1 MSNPQY
7 GARFPLNNTTPFT
20 FRDSYTFL
28 ELLNE
33 FLETVDTVEKNEIAF
48 KKAVNEALA
57 AGKKAADDFMAD
69 MTTKYQTI
77 LSQLIGYT
85 ISVGADGKYQA
96 SMQDGSVFE
105 AYTVSG
111 VDTLITNLRNSLAED
126 IETFKDDVAQG
137 NTVFVD
143 NVNKTIGPVA
153 NARFRT
159 EYVAPTPS
167 NPEYFVT
174 FVYGVYKVP
183 YAITKSLGNPKSG
196 SHQLLPMKDF
206 VARTGCN
213 FVANASGWRSTG
225 EMMGLQILNGVLLH
239 GWDTHITYDPLGR
252 ESLVIMKDGTWR
264 IYDFTTPPQKIIDDG
279 GWNSF
284 TWGHALYKNG
294 VTQDILSK
302 SGYQLVSGRHLIG
315 VTTAGVIAVIS
326 FPGKTGS
333 TYGATGGQVLQALAG
348 YDWEFLY
355 FLDGGGSTQQYHD
368 SFAMVHSTDSGGVR
382 AVADVIGFNGSLA
395 TKPAAVWQIVGGRL
409 NGYSGGG
416 VSFLVE
422 PESLRIRVQSV
433 AVENVTTRNDWSTVF
448 TLPAWVPKP
457 LYQVIGTAYL
467 SQSYLSA
474 VPVRVMTN
482 GDVQAMVPG
491 SVNGHLSFSV
501 NVSTEGRFRDYI
513 VE

>member
-1 MSNPQY
+1 MSNPPF
-7 GARFPLNNTTPFT
+7 GRFPLNNTTPFT

-33 FLETVDTVEKNEIAF
+33 FLETVDTVEKNEIEF
-48 KKAVNEALA
+48 KAAVNTALA
-57 AGKKAADDFMAD
+57 EGKKAADDFMVD

-85 ISVGADGKYQA
+85 ISVGADGKYKA
-96 SMQDGSVFE
+96 SMMDGSVFE

-126 IETFKDDVAQG
+126 IENLESDLEQTNA
-137 NTVFVD
+137 VFAD
-143 NVNKTIGPVA
+143 NVKKTIGPVA
-153 NARFRT
+153 HARFRT

-167 NPEYFVT
+167 NPEYYVT

-183 YAITKSLGNPKSG
+183 YAITKALGNPTSG

-239 GWDTHITYDPLGR
+239 GWDTHITTALGR

-294 VTQDILSK
+294 VAQDILSNP
-302 SGYQLVSGRHLIG
+302 GYQIVSGRHLIG
-315 VTTAGVIAVIS
+315 VTNEGVVAVIS

-348 YDWEFLY
+348 YNWEFLY
-355 FLDGGGSTQQYHD
+355 FLDGGGSTQQYHEN
-368 SFAMVHSTDSGGVR
+368 FAMVHSTDSGGVR

-395 TKPAAVWQIVGGRL
+395 TKPATVWQIVGGRL

-433 AVENVTTRNDWSTVF
+433 AVENVTKRNDWSTLF
-448 TLPAWVPKP
+448 TLPAWVTKP
-457 LYQVIGTAYL
+457 LYQAIGTAYL

-474 VPVRVMTN
+474 IPVRVMPS
-482 GDVQAMVPG
+482 GEVQAMVPD
-491 SVNGHLSFSV
+491 SVNGHLSFTID
-501 NVSTEGRFRDYI
+501 VSTEGRFRDYI

>member
-1 MSNPQY
+1 MSIPQY
-7 GARFPLNNTTPFT
+7 GRFPLNNTTPFT

-33 FLETVDTVEKNEIAF
+33 FLEDVQTVEKSEIEF

-77 LSQLIGYT
+77 LGQLIGYT
-85 ISVGADGKYQA
+85 ITVDSDGKYKA
-96 SMQDGSVFE
+96 SMMDGSVFE

-111 VDTLITNLRNSLAED
+111 VDALINNLRNTLTDD
-126 IETFKDDVAQG
+126 ITQLESDLEQTNA
-137 NTVFVD
+137 VFAD

-153 NARFRT
+153 HARFRT

-167 NPEYFVT
+167 NPEYYVT

-183 YAITKSLGNPKSG
+183 YAITKALGNPKSG
-196 SHQLLPMKDF
+196 THQLLTMQNY
-206 VARTGCN
+206 VNRTGCN

-294 VTQDILSK
+294 VAQDILSK

-315 VTTAGVIAVIS
+315 VTNEGVVAVIS

-348 YDWEFLY
+348 YNWEFLY
-355 FLDGGGSTQQYHD
+355 FLDGGGSTQQYHE
-368 SFAMVHSTDSGGVR
+368 SFPMVHSTDSGGVR

-395 TKPAAVWQIVGGRL
+395 TKPATVWQIVAGRL
-409 NGYSGGG
+409 NGYSAGG

-482 GDVQAMVPG
+482 GDVQAMVPD
-491 SVNGHLSFSV
+491 SVNGYLSFSV

>member
-1 MSNPQY
+1 MSNPPY
-7 GARFPLNNTTPFT
+7 GRFPLNNTTPFT

-33 FLETVDTVEKNEIAF
+33 FLETVDTVEKNEIEF
-48 KKAVNEALA
+48 KAAVNTALA
-57 AGKKAADDFMAD
+57 EGKKAADDFMVD

-111 VDTLITNLRNSLAED
+111 VDTLITNLRYSLAED
-126 IETFKDDVAQG
+126 IE
-137 NTVFVD
+137 NLED

-183 YAITKSLGNPKSG
+183 YAITKSLGNPTSG

-264 IYDFTTPPQKIIDDG
+264 IYDFTTPPQQIIDDG

-294 VTQDILSK
+294 VAQDILSK
-302 SGYQLVSGRHLIG
+302 SGYQIVTGRHLIG

-355 FLDGGGSTQQYHD
+355 FLDGGGSTQQYHN

-395 TKPAAVWQIVGGRL
+395 TKPAAVWQIVDGRL
-409 NGYSGGG
+409 SGYSGGG

-457 LYQVIGTAYL
+457 LYQVIVSAYL

-482 GDVQAMVPG
+482 GDVQAMVPDT
-491 SVNGHLSFSV
+491 VNGHLSFSV
-501 NVSTEGRFRDYI
+501 DVPTERRFREYI

>member
-1 MSNPQY
+1 MSNPPF
-7 GARFPLNNTTPFT
+7 GRFPLNNTTPFT

-33 FLETVDTVEKNEIAF
+33 FLETVDTVEKNETEF
-48 KKAVNEALA
+48 KVAVNAALA
-57 AGKKAADDFMAD
+57 EGKKAADDFMAD
-69 MTTKYQTI
+69 MTTKYQTV

-85 ISVGADGKYQA
+85 ITVGADGKYQA
-96 SMQDGSVFE
+96 SMKDGSVFE

-126 IETFKDDVAQG
+126 IENLESDIT
-137 NTVFVD
+137 NSNNVFVD

-183 YAITKSLGNPKSG
+183 YAITKALGNPTSG

-264 IYDFTTPPQKIIDDG
+264 IYDFTTPPQQIIDDG

-294 VTQDILSK
+294 VAQDILSK

-395 TKPAAVWQIVGGRL
+395 TKPAAVWQIVEGRL
-409 NGYSGGG
+409 DGYSAGG

-433 AVENVTTRNDWSTVF
+433 SVENVTTRNDWSTVF
-448 TLPAWVPKP
+448 ALPAWVPKP

-474 VPVRVMTN
+474 IPVRVMTN
-482 GDVQAMVPG
+482 GAVQAMVPNT
-491 SVNGHLSFSV
+491 VNGHLSFSV
-501 NVSTEGRFRDYI
+501 DVPTERRFRDYI